1 MQLELPARP
10 WYREPM
16 VWLVI
21 GIPFTSVIVGIT
33 LLTLAIRSGS
43 ADAVPDPVR
52 RTLQIQDTD
61 IAADRRAIALG
72 LRGELRV
79 DPETGALQVR
89 LSPLHADA
97 APTLVLRL
105 LHAGR
110 ASMDQE
116 LSLVRSGE
124 LWLGRVD
131 KMQGQAWNIEV
142 AAADGSWRVGGRLD
156 PGARS
161 SELIPMLAE
170 G

>member
-1 MQLELPARP
+1 MPLESAVRP

-16 VWLVI
+16 VWLVA
-21 GIPFTSVIVGIT
+21 GIPLTSVIVGIT

-61 IAADRRAIALG
+61 IAADREAIALG
-72 LRGELRV
+72 LRGELQV
-79 DPETGALQVR
+79 DPDTGALLVR
-89 LSPLHADA
+89 LAPLPAEA
-97 APTLVLRL
+97 TPTLVLRL

-110 ASMDQE
+110 ASLDQE
-116 LSLVRSGE
+116 LSLVRSGDQ
-124 LWLGRVD
+124 WLGRVD
-131 KMQGQAWNIEV
+131 KLQGQAWNIEV
-142 AAADGSWRVGGRLD
+142 AATDGSWRVGGRLD